1 MPPPLVS
8 IGLPTYDRAAS
19 LERAARSA
27 LAQDWGE
34 LELVIS
40 DNGSDDGTQAVCEAL
55 RDADPRVRYLR
66 QAANLGPLRNFQE
79 VLEHSRGELFMWLG
93 DDDSLDP
100 SYVSECA
107 SVLLANDDH
116 TLVCG
121 RARYYRD
128 GAFAFAERDVNLLAD
143 SPTRRIAGFYRQ
155 VTLNGAFY
163 GVMRR
168 GQAVQVPLV
177 PDVGGDW
184 LLVAHLAFLGKVRTL
199 RSTAIHRSL
208 GGSSRDASA
217 LADLHG
223 VPRMRGGNWQLAV
236 ARNARKDVAERPVYS
251 VLPRWRRRLL
261 GAYAFALVVARFSL
275 KTWAGSALARLGLF
289 DRARRLLEGRR
300 RSADAG

>member
-8 IGLPTYDRAAS
+8 IGLPTYNRATS

-34 LELVIS
+34 LELVIC
-40 DNGSDDGTQAVCEAL
+40 DNGSDDETQALCDAL
-55 RDADPRVRYLR
+55 RNADPRVRYVR
-66 QAANLGPLRNFQE
+66 QATNLGPLRNFQE
-79 VLEHSRGELFMWLG
+79 VLERSRGELFMWLG

-107 SVLLANDDH
+107 RVLLANDDH

-128 GAFAFAERDVNLLAD
+128 GTFAFAERDVNLLAD
-143 SPTRRIAGFYRQ
+143 SATRRLAGFYRQ

-168 GQAVQVPLV
+168 SEVAQVPFV

-208 GGSSRDASA
+208 GGSSRDAAA

-223 VPRMRGGNWQLAV
+223 MPRMRGGNWQLAV
-236 ARNARKDVAERPVYS
+236 ARNALKDVTERPAYS
-251 VLPRWRRRLL
+251 KLPRWRRRLL
-261 GAYAFALVVARFSL
+261 GTSAFVLVVSRFSL
-275 KTWAGSALARLGLF
+275 KTWVGSALTKLGLF
-289 DRARRLLEGRR
+289 DRARRLLERRR
-300 RSADAG
+300 RSANTR